1 MRGRGPRKA
10 VTSRDVARRG
20 KKGQS
25 NNKAA
30 SGGHNCDDGA
40 IKEGGGGE
48 HGDRDA
54 DVARPNGRG
63 R

>member
-40 IKEGGGGE
+40 SRKREEGSTE
-48 HGDRDA
+48 IETLM
-54 DVARPNGRG
+54 
-63 R
+63 